1 MSFRSEYTIYSEA
14 RRWAKSFRHHPDV
27 NDIHWGLKLVDG
39 KPAANMAIRF
49 NVRRKL
55 PKSRLKGRMLPTAVG
70 PFATDVTSYHCKP
83 HVRQEPPAALV
94 RPLMGGLQLQSSLF
108 KNGGPWGTFGCVIR
122 INSADYGIT
131 NYHVAFGE
139 DRDSDPVAGLIM
151 LQPRYRNFGEP
162 VGKLASC
169 YSRSLDY
176 VLIKLA
182 TGYDQEQS
190 VNGIAGKIAGYAMP
204 FNNMPVCKYAAASGF
219 TVGRVDARSLL
230 QPHRIII
237 SSELSRNGQRPVSLP
252 GDSGAVWLYRHPHDP
267 LQLQLLALHYGG
279 DQAAGLAFA
288 TLFSSIRTS
297 IQHQIPSIKQQLG
310 NLFYAF

>member
-1 MSFRSEYTIYSEA
+1 MSFRSEYIIYSEA
-14 RRWAKSFRHHPDV
+14 RQWAKSFRHHPDV
-27 NDIHWGLKLVDG
+27 NDIHWGIKQVGG
-39 KPAANMAIRF
+39 KPVASMAIRF

-55 PKSRLKGRMLPTAVG
+55 PKSKLKGRMLPATLG
-70 PFATDVTSYHCKP
+70 PFDTDVTSYHCKP

-122 INSADYGIT
+122 INSVDYGIT

-139 DRDSDPVAGLIM
+139 DIEADPAAGLIM

-162 VGKLASC
+162 VGKIAPC
-169 YSRSLDY
+169 YSRSLDFA
-176 VLIKLA
+176 LIKLA
-182 TGYDQEQS
+182 TDYDLEQS
-190 VNGIAGKIAGYAMP
+190 VNGIAGKITGYAMP
-204 FNNMPVCKYAAASGF
+204 FNNMPVCKFAAASGF

-237 SSELSRNGQRPVSLP
+237 SNELSRNGQQPVSLP
-252 GDSGAVWLYRHPHDP
+252 GDSGAVWLYRHQRNP
-267 LQLQLLALHYGG
+267 LELQLLALHYGG

-288 TLFSSIRTS
+288 TLFSSIRAS
-297 IQHQIPSIKQQLG
+297 IQHQIPSIKQRL
-310 NLFYAF
+310 